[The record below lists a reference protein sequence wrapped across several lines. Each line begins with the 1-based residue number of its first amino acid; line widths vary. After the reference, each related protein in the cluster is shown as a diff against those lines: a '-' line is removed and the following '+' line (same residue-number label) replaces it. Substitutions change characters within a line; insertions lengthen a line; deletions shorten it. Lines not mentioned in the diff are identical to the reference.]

1 MISFD
6 FKTYS
11 DKFIQQEDL
20 KKLIS
25 KKESIFQS
33 LENNPMN
40 GWTRLISSDTLYQIE
55 KISQRI
61 KNNSSC
67 LVVIGIG
74 GSFLGSYAV
83 KEMLTPYFNDSTF
96 KVIYAGTSLS
106 SKYMEELLSYLKNID
121 FSLNVI
127 SKSGTTRETT
137 ITYNLLKNL
146 MQEKYSLEELKQ
158 RIIIT
163 TDEEKGTLRE
173 EANKVGY
180 ASFTIPN
187 DIGGRYSFL
196 TPAHLLPLSLNYDI
210 LKFVDGYNKG
220 QELKEAA
227 YEYAM
232 RRQLLYQAN
241 KYVENFCVY
250 EPNMASFLEWLK
262 QLFAETEGKDNK
274 GILPISTIHTRDL
287 HSLGQFI
294 QEGHKIMFETFL
306 KVRNS
311 TFVAYDNNN
320 LHQIN
325 NIVLDSVIK
334 AHYSGNVPCLL
345 IEIDEIN
352 EETIGEL
359 IYFFQLA
366 AAFSGYLFNVDPFNQ
381 PGVEVYKNEVRQNL
395 DRM

>member
-83 KEMLTPYFNDSTF
+83 KEMLTPYFNDPTF